1 MLLLKQYVVLDIVW
15 GLKMLSKLRIKF
27 IGISLIIFGVLL
39 AFFFSISYY
48 LAAFQVQKESNEII
62 NGLFANSGK
71 QIIVY
76 NTHSKQITPPN
87 FTVFLNE
94 NNKIITNTT
103 ISNPSGFIG
112 GNQENLQHLVD
123 LILEREETSGTLKID
138 GTSGLR
144 YIIGKVKIDEL
155 NSIVQITFM
164 SRILESHALEDAKR
178 NSYTLSMYLMVLL
191 LITSFVLSL
200 WTFKPI
206 KKAWD
211 QQHQF
216 LADASH
222 ELRTP
227 LTAIKA
233 NLDVLLTSPNK
244 TIAEQSKW
252 INYIKDE
259 TIRMQSL
266 ANDLL
271 FLAKNDMQVNKTNY
285 ETFNLS
291 TLALNTILSLEPLAF
306 ETQKQL
312 EYKIQENIFISADTN
327 RIKQLLIILL
337 DNAIKYASPNSV
349 IAINIT
355 KISRRV
361 QLSIENCFLGEID
374 VDKIFSRFYR
384 DDNSRNRQTGGSG
397 LGLAIAQSIVKEHD
411 GKINAKSQDRTLTI
425 TITLPTIK

>member
-1 MLLLKQYVVLDIVW
+1 MALDIVW
-15 GLKMLSKLRIKF
+15 GLKMLSKLRIQF
-27 IGISLIIFGVLL
+27 IGISLVIFGVLL

-87 FTVFLNE
+87 FTIFLNE
-94 NNKIITNTT
+94 DNKIIMNTT
-103 ISNPSGFIG
+103 ISNPSGFVG
-112 GNQENLQHLVD
+112 RNQENLQHLVD
-123 LILEREETSGTLKID
+123 LILEREEASGTLKIE

-144 YIIGKVKIDEL
+144 YIMGKVKIDEL

-164 SRILESHALEDAKR
+164 SRILEVHALEEAKR

-337 DNAIKYASPNSV
+337 DNAIKYASPNS
-349 IAINIT
+349 IITINIT

-361 QLSIENCFLGEID
+361 QLSFENCFLGEID

-397 LGLAIAQSIVKEHD
+397 LGLAIAQSIVKEHE
-411 GKINAKSQDRTLTI
+411 GKINAKNQDKVLTI